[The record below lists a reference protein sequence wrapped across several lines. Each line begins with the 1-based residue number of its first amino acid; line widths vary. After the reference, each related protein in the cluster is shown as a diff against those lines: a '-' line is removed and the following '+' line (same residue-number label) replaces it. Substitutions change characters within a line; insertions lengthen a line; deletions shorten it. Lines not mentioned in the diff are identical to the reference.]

1 MASTNPTEAV
11 DVAAAAAVIEPLLA
25 EAGTLALRW
34 FRAPVRIDD
43 KGGARGYD
51 PVTEADRAVETLLR
65 TGLTAH
71 FPAHAITGEEHG
83 SSGPANARAR
93 WIIDPIDGTRA
104 FVSGIPEWG
113 ILVGL
118 LVDGQ
123 PAAGWAH
130 IPYLGETFAA
140 VGGQGWF
147 EGRGTHRQTLR
158 ARQTADLA
166 AATLFCTHPSTF
178 TTAADRAAFE
188 RLAARVRLQRYGGD
202 CYSYC
207 LLALGHID
215 LVVESSL
222 QAYDIVPL
230 MPIIAAAGGVVTGP
244 TGEPPLDGGT
254 VIAAATPEL
263 HAQALAVFNEAAV
276 G

>member
-1 MASTNPTEAV
+1 MERTHPSDGV
-11 DVAAAAAVIEPLLA
+11 DLAAAAAVIEPLLV
-25 EAGTLALRW
+25 EAGALTLRW

-65 TGLTAH
+65 TGLTAR
-71 FPAHAITGEEHG
+71 FPGHAITGEEHG
-83 SSGPANARAR
+83 TSGPVDARVR

-118 LVDGQ
+118 VVDGQ
-123 PAAGWAH
+123 PTAGWAH

-147 EGRGTHRQTLR
+147 ERQGTRQALR
-158 ARQTADLA
+158 TRPTTDLG
-166 AATLFCTHPSTF
+166 AATLFCTHPATF
-178 TTAADRAAFE
+178 ITPASRAAFD

-244 TGEPPLDGGT
+244 TGQPPLDGGT

-263 HAQALAVFNEAAV
+263 HAQAMAVFNDASAC
-276 G
+276 

>member
-1 MASTNPTEAV
+1 MTGTNPGAAV
-11 DVAAAAAVIEPLLA
+11 DLAAAAAAIEPLLA
-25 EAGTLALRW
+25 EAGALTLRW
-34 FRAPVRIDD
+34 FRTPVQIDD
-43 KGGARGYD
+43 KGGAHGYD

-65 TGLTAH
+65 DGLTAR
-71 FPAHAITGEEHG
+71 FPEHAIVGEEHG
-83 SSGPANARAR
+83 KSGPPDARVR

-118 LVDGQ
+118 TVDGQ
-123 PAAGWAH
+123 PVAGWAH
-130 IPYLGETFAA
+130 IPYLGETFAG
-140 VGGQGWF
+140 VGGRGWF
-147 EGRGTHRQTLR
+147 ERTGQGQRQPLR
-158 ARQTADLA
+158 TRPTTELA

-178 TTAADRAAFE
+178 AAAGRLAFE

-222 QAYDIVPL
+222 QPYDIVPL
-230 MPIIAAAGGVVTGP
+230 MPIIAAAGGVVTDPG
-244 TGEPPLDGGT
+244 GRPPLDGGT

-263 HAQALAVFNEAAV
+263 HAQAMAVF
-276 G
+276 GGLRS